1 MADEHFATCNWSP
14 SSGYDAHT
22 PYGAVPMFGEEGQ
35 RAVELMLLSAASCLD
50 FFLVEYAEAREL
62 DVTHLGVECMGE
74 VVPGPT
80 RVAEIKT
87 RVSVVG
93 RLEEE
98 EVNKMVAMCE
108 RACKVMN
115 TLKQSPETHVKVSLS
130 PMETGSDA

>member
-1 MADEHFATCNWSP
+1 MAVEHVAKCNWSS
-14 SSGYDAHT
+14 SSGYDART

-62 DVTHLGVECMGE
+62 DVTHLGVECIGE
-74 VVPGPT
+74 VVAGPT

-87 RVSVVG
+87 RVNVVG
-93 RLEEE
+93 RLEDE
-98 EVNKMVAMCE
+98 EVKKMVAMCE

-115 TLKQSPETHVKVSLS
+115 TLKHSPEVDVEVSLW
-130 PMETGSDA
+130 PEEAGSDA